1 MQVVA
6 VRCPRCR
13 HKLLEYYGGK
23 YVVRQITEKEA
34 IIKYSIKSK
43 CPKCKSFVLIL
54 QKSN

>member
-23 YVVRQITEKEA
+23 YVVRQLTEKEA